1 MEQKIIFYLE
11 NALSEDIG
19 TGDHTSLACIRDDE
33 KGSAK
38 LIAKENGVIAG
49 IDVSKVLLNIIDE
62 TLDIQYLKKD
72 GDIVYKGEKLLR
84 IAGNLQS
91 ILKSERLLLNIMQRM
106 SGIATLTNQYVN
118 EIKDLPTQI
127 LDTRKTTPNFRVFE
141 KLAVKIGGGANH
153 RFGLFDM
160 IMIKDNHID
169 FCGGVEKAL
178 NNTKEYISS
187 NKLNIK
193 VVIEARSISEIQTIL
208 DNGNADRIL
217 IDNFTPEE
225 LKKAIEL
232 INGRIETEA
241 SGGINLY
248 KLRKYA
254 ESGVD
259 YISIGAIIH
268 SAKILDLSLLAN

>member
-1 MEQKIIFYLE
+1 
-11 NALSEDIG
+11 
-19 TGDHTSLACIRDDE
+19 
-33 KGSAK
+33 
-38 LIAKENGVIAG
+38 
-49 IDVSKVLLNIIDE
+49 
-62 TLDIQYLKKD
+62 
-72 GDIVYKGEKLLR
+72 
-84 IAGNLQS
+84 
-91 ILKSERLLLNIMQRM
+91 
-106 SGIATLTNQYVN
+106 
-118 EIKDLPTQI
+118 
-127 LDTRKTTPNFRVFE
+127 
-141 KLAVKIGGGANH
+141 
-153 RFGLFDM
+153 M

-178 NNTKEYISS
+178 NSTKEYISS

-193 VVIEARSISEIQTIL
+193 VVIEARNISEIQTIL

-268 SAKILDLSLLAN
+268 SAKILDLSLLANQI